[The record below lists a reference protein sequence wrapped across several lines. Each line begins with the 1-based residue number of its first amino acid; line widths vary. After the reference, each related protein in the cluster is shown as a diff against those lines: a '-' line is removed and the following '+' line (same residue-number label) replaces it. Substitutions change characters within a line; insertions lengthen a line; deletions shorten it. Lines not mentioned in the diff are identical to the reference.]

1 MNITKCVSHKWGIEI
16 REDADKFKVP
26 CSEGRSFAFVFA
38 RKWKL
43 YSGEQE
49 VCRTEAAE
57 TKFLRSFKDV

>member
-38 RKWKL
+38 RK
-43 YSGEQE
+43 
-49 VCRTEAAE
+49 
-57 TKFLRSFKDV
+57 